1 VPRFVRVRD
10 RRSGHEFDINPEA
23 MGEHHEP
30 LNDPAWPDLD
40 APSDTGRLPV
50 YAAKPAPAP
59 PTPAASARRAPAPTT
74 TEE

>member
-1 VPRFVRVRD
+1 MPRFVRVRD
-10 RRSGHEFDINPEA
+10 LRSGHEFDINPEA

-40 APSDTGRLPV
+40 APNDTGRMPV
-50 YAAKPAPAP
+50 YATPAPVAP
-59 PTPAASARRAPAPTT
+59 PTSTPRARRSPAPTS